1 MKVVYGR
8 HNMDSFQ
15 KATGVGLGNFDGLHL
30 GHMGLVNALIDE
42 SKKNC
47 LSSVVY
53 TFSRHPY
60 NILKKENFTPILS
73 TIEKKKELLG
83 NTSLDYICIDEFDE
97 KFSKMSPE
105 EFVKKI
111 LIDTLKAKLA
121 VVGFDYRFGY
131 MGRGDAYMLRE
142 LGEKY
147 NLRVKIIPS
156 IKVDDEVISSTL
168 IRAYITEGNMEK
180 VTKLLGRY
188 YSIKGTVKEGR
199 RVGSQLGFPTANI
212 YPVNNLALPKYG
224 VYITKTFIAD
234 RCYESITNVG
244 RAPTFGQHEKISIET
259 YVFDF
264 EQNLYNTEIEI
275 FFISHLREEKK
286 FNGVEELVAQV
297 KEDILEVKKYFHHNM
312 SIE

>member
-1 MKVVYGR
+1 
-8 HNMDSFQ
+8 
-15 KATGVGLGNFDGLHL
+15 
-30 GHMGLVNALIDE
+30 
-42 SKKNC
+42 
-47 LSSVVY
+47 
-53 TFSRHPY
+53 
-60 NILKKENFTPILS
+60 
-73 TIEKKKELLG
+73 
-83 NTSLDYICIDEFDE
+83 
-97 KFSKMSPE
+97 MSPE

-199 RVGSQLGFPTANI
+199 RV
-212 YPVNNLALPKYG
+212 
-224 VYITKTFIAD
+224 
-234 RCYESITNVG
+234 
-244 RAPTFGQHEKISIET
+244 
-259 YVFDF
+259 
-264 EQNLYNTEIEI
+264 
-275 FFISHLREEKK
+275 
-286 FNGVEELVAQV
+286 
-297 KEDILEVKKYFHHNM
+297 EV
-312 SIE
+312 S